1 MDFQESWQMKIR
13 IEEGTEKEFSVL
25 DLVCWIAVGIV
36 VVAFGLFM
44 CTH

>member
-1 MDFQESWQMKIR
+1 MKIR